1 MNDSSYDSECA
12 RINPRLE
19 REIQDRERRIQEL
32 LRKAAGVPA
41 GMEDDPGNF
50 DISFEFIDKANCNGP
65 IVSTS
70 KKMVYPSHF
79 NNQKPL
85 PNPEA
90 VTLEIQ
96 GNRLIEK
103 DDSQKY
109 LDANRKQQIPVKL
122 SSVKSRRTQN
132 ITLELRSSG
141 PLIGSK
147 SATSS
152 THSIGSKTPS
162 SSTHSIGS
170 VTAEAPSFKVSPI
183 TLTIDHNGNEELRE
197 TGDGRIS
204 VRAKPIPT
212 TSL

>member
-1 MNDSSYDSECA
+1 
-12 RINPRLE
+12 
-19 REIQDRERRIQEL
+19 
-32 LRKAAGVPA
+32 
-41 GMEDDPGNF
+41 
-50 DISFEFIDKANCNGP
+50 
-65 IVSTS
+65 
-70 KKMVYPSHF
+70 MVYPSHP
-79 NNQKPL
+79 NNQQPL

-103 DDSQKY
+103 DDNQKY
-109 LDANRKQQIPVKL
+109 QDSNRKQQIPVKL
-122 SSVKSRRTQN
+122 SSVKCRRPQN

-147 SATSS
+147 SASSS

-170 VTAEAPSFKVSPI
+170 GTGAPSFKVSPI

-212 TSL
+212 TTL